1 MISIEEKKGGNWV
14 KLFTLI
20 FMATMSFLLLATT
33 TIVAGTVIYDIIT
46 IPLMSSTVFPS
57 LFPLNTG
64 GIVGFVVGVVIT
76 IYLLRWC

>member
-33 TIVAGTVIYDIIT
+33 TIVAGTVIYDKCKIVFANKNVSQT
-46 IPLMSSTVFPS
+46 SS
-57 LFPLNTG
+57 N
-64 GIVGFVVGVVIT
+64 
-76 IYLLRWC
+76 